1 MTKILD
7 EYLDCIQ
14 IRVNTIRDNLDLI
27 ESDDFKK
34 IGESLR
40 LLNEIV
46 CINLR
51 DKVDIE
57 KYIIDYIQE
66 RLK

>member
-1 MTKILD
+1 MTTILE

-27 ESDDFKK
+27 ESDDFMK
-34 IGESLR
+34 IGEASR

-46 CINLR
+46 CIKLR

-57 KYIIDYIQE
+57 KYIIDYMNE
-66 RLK
+66 YE